1 MVKDMKYRCVKQ
13 YDSTDCAGACL
24 ASIAWYYGKKMSMIE
39 LSEALETNKEGTSVW
54 DICRVAENIGF
65 LASAYK
71 KNEEFRENEL
81 EFPCVA
87 HVYQEDGL
95 AHFVV
100 IYKIKK
106 DSIVIADPSVGIVEV
121 NRNKFFNSEFGE
133 NCPYFWTGI
142 IIIFKTTEEFYRKK
156 GKYTR

>member
-1 MVKDMKYRCVKQ
+1 MKYRCVKQ

-100 IYKIKK
+100 M
-106 DSIVIADPSVGIVEV
+106 
-121 NRNKFFNSEFGE
+121 
-133 NCPYFWTGI
+133 
-142 IIIFKTTEEFYRKK
+142 
-156 GKYTR
+156 